1 MESGSRSAGRA
12 TTRFGSQDLLADS
25 AECLF
30 FLTQDLPCY
39 LESDLSLAKLL
50 NHAPNQGAVL
60 VGPLMKGVRG
70 DGNYSTRLHLGML
83 GVFLVIINGQKSHGL
98 SARFLFLQIFSIGSA
113 GPVSRTTTRTVG

>member
-12 TTRFGSQDLLADS
+12 TTRFGSEDLLADS
-25 AECLF
+25 AECLL
-30 FLTQDLPCY
+30 FLTQDFPCF

-70 DGNYSTRLHLGML
+70 DGNNSTRLHWDVR
-83 GVFLVIINGQKSHGL
+83 VFLVIINDQKSHGL
-98 SARFLFLQIFSIGSA
+98 SARCLFLQIYSI
-113 GPVSRTTTRTVG
+113 